1 MNIKPLIGK
10 PIEKV
15 ERALILATLES
26 CGGNKTA
33 AARMLGVSV
42 KTMYNKLERYNG
54 KPVAHAQN

>member
-1 MNIKPLIGK
+1 MNIKSLIGK

-42 KTMYNKLERYNG
+42 KTMYNKLARYQG
-54 KPVAHAQN
+54 AGAA